1 MNTSVADHP
10 PVFVDGLGA
19 RQLVRDETTG
29 ALHEHLIL
37 DHELVETPGFLVAL
51 GERVARLGAF
61 RNACYARIGHIEA
74 LPDGGA
80 ALVSEFTYGWRLAQ
94 VLSHA
99 EAGGVAIAPPAV
111 FGLVR
116 QLLPAVAL
124 LSQHAREVAH
134 GALSPERLII
144 TPHGR
149 LVVTEHVLGSALES
163 LQYGRERLWREF
175 RVATPPAA
183 GLPRMGPRTDVMQ
196 AGMVAVALVLGRPL
210 GDADFP
216 DGLPALVEEAR
227 ACLERHGAGV
237 AAGPVCEWLS
247 RALQLDTRASFQSPF
262 DAQASLERVLAGDR
276 GALTAPASLEPL
288 LVRLALPPVVPPD
301 AAPPIPDEVIEPE
314 SAPMAVLEEEAAGAA
329 AGTFEARE
337 AEEAAEAVPT
347 VSLPASEVAAVAVM
361 EVAGA
366 GAPGTVAAP
375 VPPAAPTSPAVR
387 APSSRRLVQAL
398 AAVAVIALVEAA
410 LIVGL
415 WNRAPAPSQATEGEL
430 VVQSRPLAARVIVDG
445 EDRGV
450 TPLTIALPVGSHVLQ
465 VAVGGSEPRVI
476 PLMIQPGV
484 QTAQYVELLNVPT
497 TGVLEIRSDPA
508 GARVFVDGR
517 DRGQTPLTIRDLPPG
532 EREVVL
538 ERGSRRVT
546 QRVRV
551 EPGTTA
557 QLVVPLP

>member
-1 MNTSVADHP
+1 MAAP
-10 PVFVDGLGA
+10 PQVFVDGLGA
-19 RQLVRDETTG
+19 RQVVRDEGSG

-37 DHELVETPGFLVAL
+37 DRELVETPGFLVAL

-61 RNACYARIGHIEA
+61 RNACYARVGHVEA

-80 ALVSEFTYGWRLAQ
+80 ALVSEFTHGWRLSQ
-94 VLSHA
+94 ILSHA
-99 EAGGVAIAPPAV
+99 DAAGVAIAPPAV

-134 GALSPERLII
+134 GALAPERLIV
-144 TPHGR
+144 TPQGR
-149 LVVTEHVLGSALES
+149 LVVTEHVLASAIEA

-196 AGMVAVALVLGRPL
+196 AGLVTIALVLGRPL
-210 GDADFP
+210 GDADLP

-227 ACLERHGAGV
+227 ACLERHGSGV
-237 AAGPVCEWLS
+237 VAGPVCEWLS
-247 RALQLDTRASFQSPF
+247 RALQLDARASFQSLF

-276 GALTAPASLEPL
+276 GALTAPASIESL
-288 LVRLALPPVVPPD
+288 LARLALPPVVPPE
-301 AAPPIPDEVIEPE
+301 AAPPIPHEGIEPE
-314 SAPMAVLEEEAAGAA
+314 SALMAVMVDEAGGAA
-329 AGTFEARE
+329 AAAFATREGRE
-337 AEEAAEAVPT
+337 AGEAAEAVASVSQPAIDVAATT
-347 VSLPASEVAAVAVM
+347 VIDVAEAAVPDAVAAV
-361 EVAGA
+361 
-366 GAPGTVAAP
+366 
-375 VPPAAPTSPAVR
+375 VPPAPASPDLR

-398 AAVAVIALVEAA
+398 AAVAIIALVEAA

-430 VVQSRPLAARVIVDG
+430 VVQSRPIAARVIVDG
-445 EDRGV
+445 EDRGA
-450 TPLTIALPVGSHVLQ
+450 TPLTMTLPAGSHVLQ
-465 VAVGGSEPRVI
+465 VAVSGSEPRVI

-508 GARVFVDGR
+508 RARVFVDGR
-517 DRGQTPLTIRDLPPG
+517 DHGLTPLTIRDLPPG
-532 EREVVL
+532 EREVIL
-538 ERGSRRVT
+538 EHGSRRVT

>member
-1 MNTSVADHP
+1 MNTLVADHP

-19 RQLVRDETTG
+19 RQLVRDEASG
-29 ALHEHLIL
+29 AVHAHLVL
-37 DHELVETPGFLVAL
+37 ERELVDTPGFLVAL

-61 RNACYARIGHIEA
+61 RNACYARVGHVEA

-80 ALVSEFTYGWRLAQ
+80 ALVSEFTDGWRLAQ
-94 VLSHA
+94 VLSCA

-124 LSQHAREVAH
+124 LSQYAREVAH
-134 GALSPERLII
+134 GALSPERLIV

-149 LVVTEHVLGSALES
+149 LVVTEHVLGSAIES

-196 AGMVAVALVLGRPL
+196 AGIVTIALVLGRPL
-210 GDADFP
+210 DDADFP

-227 ACLERHGAGV
+227 ACLERHGIGTV
-237 AAGPVCEWLS
+237 AGPVCEWLS
-247 RALQLDTRASFQSPF
+247 RALQIDARASFQSPF

-276 GALTAPASLEPL
+276 GALTAPASIEPVL
-288 LVRLALPPVVPPD
+288 ARLALPPVVPPD
-301 AAPPIPDEVIEPE
+301 AAPLIPDEAIAFEP
-314 SAPMAVLEEEAAGAA
+314 APLAVLEEEVDGAA
-329 AGTFEARE
+329 AGAFAPREEQEAGE
-337 AEEAAEAVPT
+337 PADAPEPV
-347 VSLPASEVAAVAVM
+347 LPPVIAMTAPV
-361 EVAGA
+361 
-366 GAPGTVAAP
+366 APGAVAAP
-375 VPPAAPTSPAVR
+375 VLAAPASTSPFMRV
-387 APSSRRLVQAL
+387 PSSRRLVQAL
-398 AAVAVIALVEAA
+398 AAVAIIALVEAA
-410 LIVGL
+410 LLVGL

-450 TPLTIALPVGSHVLQ
+450 TPLTITLPAGSHVLQ

-497 TGVLEIRSDPA
+497 TGVLEVRSDPA
-508 GARVFVDGR
+508 RARVFVDGR
-517 DRGQTPLTIRDLPPG
+517 DYGLTPLTIRDLPPG

-538 ERGSRRVT
+538 DRGSRRVT